1 MVAVGELV
9 LVLGLLVSAHC
20 EVRARDPEVEEE
32 EEGGRGGRGGFVTE
46 TLLPAGTGIS
56 PVRTGN
62 WCAFVRKSVQLVAEE
77 CKTWRHVQNQSPC
90 PRESPGCQRA
100 TYRLRPGCQKQ
111 KEVTTLVWR
120 CCPGHGGPNCDQEGD
135 PAGLQR
141 RADPDREQNDHQT
154 TFTDPYDP
162 QGSAHPGNAPT
173 HRHHPIYHQ
182 NQNQNRPPPLSRSQ
196 EGVVLPYPDV
206 PAALPVPD
214 MMALVLSQL
223 HPILEGFNRSL
234 ERLHHHVG
242 ALSQD
247 VAEMKVSRRGV
258 EPQEEEDAEE
268 KLESKL
274 DGMFQEIG
282 NVRRQ
287 IQEWRSDTESRL
299 NSQRDEMQ
307 LNLSSFRLEVDQEL
321 KQQQKV
327 LQALNA
333 TQAGMKLDRDRTP
346 EDHQLSSQRPA
357 DNTALWDAIT
367 RLDNMVVNNT
377 IKVEELTEDL
387 DITSADGQQMAL
399 QLKNL
404 EKLINQT
411 ARKSQILFMETG
423 LEVEKSKVTVE
434 QLVEQLV
441 VNLTRYEKDL
451 RENTKDVDNLYKD
464 FHNLNPT
471 KDCRC
476 GDLNA
481 AVTRLERGVAN
492 VTQLANQ
499 NRLELEENS
508 EVGGAPWGGVSDWE
522 PAVEVLQAALE
533 QVKQSVALEQNR
545 TRTLDLGLAQ
555 LSGSVSA
562 LQDEDVQLDQQVKT
576 LSTSFQSLL
585 QDAIRHSDVLQ
596 LLLGEE
602 VLEFLEWP
610 LQDQEAHSVP
620 ALQEQL
626 RRLQEQLRSR
636 EEAELQEPGAGS
648 REEIPAAD
656 QPLWPPAGRRENS
669 GAPLRE
675 NQRLPQAERGAADS
689 LRDLERKV
697 EQQEQRLVRAE
708 ERSCSCSSSAAPP
721 AGREAALQVEVLWL
735 RRGLE
740 EHLKVFKNVFSN
752 AEVLEASGDT
762 LQLDRLLELTK
773 RRDRKRGGGGGG
785 RKGGGGGGRGGGG
798 GERGGG
804 GRERGGQR
812 SRRESPGELIPS
824 SQSGV
829 SVLFVGGSDRT
840 VRFGPGQDS
849 RLFTAPLD
857 GLYLFMFTLDLR
869 PGSAHILLRRG
880 QEGGGAPVTLLQR
893 QVKGAGPV
901 SGSGLLMLQ
910 QGEQVRLQVRAEW
923 AESESNLLAVLLLQP
938 TT

>member
-1 MVAVGELV
+1 MTAVGELV

-20 EVRARDPEVEEE
+20 EVRARDPGVEEE
-32 EEGGRGGRGGFVTE
+32 EEGGRGGFVTE

-62 WCAFVRKSVQLVAEE
+62 WCVFVRKSVQLVAEE
-77 CKTWRHVQNQSPC
+77 CKTRRHVQNQSPC
-90 PRESPGCQRA
+90 PRGSLGCQRA
-100 TYRLRPGCQKQ
+100 TYRFRPGCQKQ

-120 CCPGHGGPNCDQEGD
+120 CCPGHGGPNCDQEGG

-154 TFTDPYDP
+154 TFTDPH
-162 QGSAHPGNAPT
+162 GSAHPGNPPT
-173 HRHHPIYHQ
+173 HHQHHPAYH
-182 NQNQNRPPPLSRSQ
+182 QNQNRPPPGSPSQ
-196 EGVVLPYPDV
+196 VVEDVVLPYPDV

-214 MMALVLSQL
+214 MMVLVLSQL

-247 VAEMKVSRRGV
+247 VAEMKVSWHGV
-258 EPQEEEDAEE
+258 ELQEEEGAQE

-274 DGMFQEIG
+274 DGMFQQIG

-299 NSQRDEMQ
+299 RSQHDELQ
-307 LNLSSFRLEVDQEL
+307 LNLSSFRVEVDQEL
-321 KQQQKV
+321 KHQQKV

-333 TQAGMKLDRDRTP
+333 TQAGMKMDRDQTP
-346 EDHQLSSQRPA
+346 ADHQLFPQRPA

-377 IKVEELTEDL
+377 VKVEELTEDVEV
-387 DITSADGQQMAL
+387 TSADNQQMAL

-434 QLVEQLV
+434 RLVEQLA

-451 RENTKDVDNLYKD
+451 WENTKDVDNLYKD

-471 KDCRC
+471 NDCKC

-481 AVTRLERGVAN
+481 AVAHLERGVAN

-508 EVGGAPWGGVSDWE
+508 EVGGPLWGRASDWE
-522 PAVEVLQAALE
+522 PAVEALQADLE

-545 TRTLDLGLAQ
+545 TRTLDFSLAQ
-555 LSGSVSA
+555 LIRSVSV
-562 LQDEDVQLDQQVKT
+562 LQDEDVQLDQQVKM
-576 LSTSFQSLL
+576 LSASFQSLL

-620 ALQEQL
+620 ALKEQL
-626 RRLQEQLRSR
+626 RQLQERLKSR
-636 EEAELQEPGAGS
+636 EEAELQESGAGS

-656 QPLWPPAGRRENS
+656 QAPWPPAGRRGNS

-675 NQRLPQAERGAADS
+675 NQRLLQAEQSAADS
-689 LRDLERKV
+689 LRDLQRKV

-708 ERSCSCSSSAAPP
+708 ERSCSCNSSAVPP
-721 AGREAALQVEVLWL
+721 TGREAALQAEVLWL

-752 AEVLEASGDT
+752 AEALAASGDT

-773 RRDRKRGGGGGG
+773 RRDRKRGG
-785 RKGGGGGGRGGGG
+785 RGE
-798 GERGGG
+798 GE
-804 GRERGGQR
+804 EVEVEEAAA
-812 SRRESPGELIPS
+812 SA
-824 SQSGV
+824 
-829 SVLFVGGSDRT
+829 VGGS
-840 VRFGPGQDS
+840 
-849 RLFTAPLD
+849 
-857 GLYLFMFTLDLR
+857 
-869 PGSAHILLRRG
+869 H
-880 QEGGGAPVTLLQR
+880 
-893 QVKGAGPV
+893 QVSQSP
-901 SGSGLLMLQ
+901 
-910 QGEQVRLQVRAEW
+910 
-923 AESESNLLAVLLLQP
+923 P
-938 TT
+938 TNQASPCCL

>member
-1 MVAVGELV
+1 
-9 LVLGLLVSAHC
+9 
-20 EVRARDPEVEEE
+20 
-32 EEGGRGGRGGFVTE
+32 
-46 TLLPAGTGIS
+46 
-56 PVRTGN
+56 
-62 WCAFVRKSVQLVAEE
+62 AFVRKSVQLVAEE

-120 CCPGHGGPNCDQEGD
+120 CCPGHGGPNCDQEGEI
-135 PAGLQR
+135 R
-141 RADPDREQNDHQT
+141 KFMMNVET
-154 TFTDPYDP
+154 Y
-162 QGSAHPGNAPT
+162 
-173 HRHHPIYHQ
+173 
-182 NQNQNRPPPLSRSQ
+182 SRT
-196 EGVVLPYPDV
+196 E
-206 PAALPVPD
+206 PV
-214 MMALVLSQL
+214 QKR
-223 HPILEGFNRSL
+223 FC
-234 ERLHHHVG
+234 
-242 ALSQD
+242 
-247 VAEMKVSRRGV
+247 SRRCCRSETTISGHN
-258 EPQEEEDAEE
+258 QEAFYSNHF
-268 KLESKL
+268 KSL
-274 DGMFQEIG
+274 
-282 NVRRQ
+282 NHVRLCVSVQ
-287 IQEWRSDTESRL
+287 
-299 NSQRDEMQ
+299 
-307 LNLSSFRLEVDQEL
+307 
-321 KQQQKV
+321 
-327 LQALNA
+327 
-333 TQAGMKLDRDRTP
+333 
-346 EDHQLSSQRPA
+346 
-357 DNTALWDAIT
+357 
-367 RLDNMVVNNT
+367 
-377 IKVEELTEDL
+377 VEELTEDL

-471 KDCRC
+471 KDCKC
-476 GDLNA
+476 SDLNA

-522 PAVEVLQAALE
+522 PAVEVLGLHRR
-533 QVKQSVALEQNR
+533 VKQSMALEQNR

-626 RRLQEQLRSR
+626 RQLQERLRSR
-636 EEAELQEPGAGS
+636 EEAELQEPGAG
-648 REEIPAAD
+648 R
-656 QPLWPPAGRRENS
+656 NS

-752 AEVLEASGDT
+752 AEVLAASGDT

-773 RRDRKRGGGGGG
+773 RRDRKRGG
-785 RKGGGGGGRGGGG
+785 RGRGGGG
-798 GERGGG
+798 EKGGG

-880 QEGGGAPVTLLQR
+880 QERGGAPVTLLQR
-893 QVKGAGPV
+893 QVEGAGPV